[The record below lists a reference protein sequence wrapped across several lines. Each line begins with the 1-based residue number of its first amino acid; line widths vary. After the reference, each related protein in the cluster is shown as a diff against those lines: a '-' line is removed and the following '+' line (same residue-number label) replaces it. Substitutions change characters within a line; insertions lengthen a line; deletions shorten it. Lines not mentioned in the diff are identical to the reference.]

1 MPGASPYDTGELS
14 FWCVVAVRRARGDC
28 TVRFITFCI
37 MYAAHPHTARRDGSR
52 EHCYLSVSTIMNH
65 PIMQTFEHWSLPM
78 AWAEGSERPP
88 LRRLPNRPPLGS
100 EQELETTAAPR
111 HGLPSRAEEDATLTR
126 AAHASSSCGVPDQV
140 IVGIDHSARLV
151 QETSEL
157 ERSAF
162 GLVPREAP
170 WFFCRRGTREGA

>member
-100 EQELETTAAPR
+100 EQE
-111 HGLPSRAEEDATLTR
+111 SRFLAQQDFVSPQGR
-126 AAHASSSCGVPDQV
+126 RVPKGARPKEGQR
-140 IVGIDHSARLV
+140 VG
-151 QETSEL
+151 
-157 ERSAF
+157 
-162 GLVPREAP
+162 
-170 WFFCRRGTREGA
+170 